1 MGGLRNRTRPI
12 DRRGDVRPDCL
23 GLSGVP
29 MSTEYGVPEDTART
43 SMSGASD
50 MTLADER
57 YPDMLQSPW
66 ALTSYAMV
74 LVPTI
79 TFSILLPWS
88 ATFCMHNADSLL
100 TAIISVTKITP
111 YYWGQNR
118 FGNLLPIMTSWITN
132 IDANFMTQVTL
143 RSLFATAT
151 PFICILIMK
160 PRAPLAMTFGFTL
173 ALLLICLTHSTI
185 HSFWIAGQ
193 PYGTSAALLAAAIAV
208 TNLRGQAPLTTVIR

>member
-1 MGGLRNRTRPI
+1 
-12 DRRGDVRPDCL
+12 
-23 GLSGVP
+23 
-29 MSTEYGVPEDTART
+29 
-43 SMSGASD
+43 
-50 MTLADER
+50 
-57 YPDMLQSPW
+57 SPW

-79 TFSILLPWS
+79 AFSILLPWS
-88 ATFCMHNADSLL
+88 AAFCMHNADSLL

-111 YYWGQNR
+111 YYWAQNF
-118 FGNLLPIMTSWITN
+118 FGNLLPIMTSRITN

-151 PFICILIMK
+151 PFVCILIMK

-185 HSFWIAGQ
+185 HSFWIDVE

-208 TNLRGQAPLTTVIR
+208 TNLRDQAPLAT